1 MPWASKKQAAWGNSP
16 AGIKAMGKA
25 KVEEF
30 NKATPKGSL
39 KKKKVKKSMEDI
51 LYG

>member
-1 MPWASKKQAAWGNSP
+1 MSPWKTDKQRRWGNSP

-30 NKATPKGSL
+30 NDAGKGKSRKRA
-39 KKKKVKKSMEDI
+39 KKGAKK
-51 LYG
+51 